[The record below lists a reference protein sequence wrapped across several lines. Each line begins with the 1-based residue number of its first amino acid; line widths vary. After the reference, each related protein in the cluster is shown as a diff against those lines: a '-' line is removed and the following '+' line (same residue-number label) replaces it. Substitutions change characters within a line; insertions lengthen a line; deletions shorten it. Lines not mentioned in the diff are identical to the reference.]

1 MREYTRDERTNER
14 TNELRFRVNCSL
26 VYTHVRTQA
35 HICCMFR
42 EMRVIRV
49 YVCTYITDGSIGGI
63 ARANAIHTARQM
75 RSSSFRRVRVKG
87 CPNNI
92 PFTESPPHPPPASNL
107 VRPRAPPPPPPRSSI
122 YILVRP
128 DPCPTSPTIDFSF
141 LGFSIVC
148 YELSFTMTRAP
159 SP

>member
-1 MREYTRDERTNER
+1 
-14 TNELRFRVNCSL
+14 
-26 VYTHVRTQA
+26 
-35 HICCMFR
+35 MFR
-42 EMRVIRV
+42 EMRVICV

-107 VRPRAPPPPPPRSSI
+107 VRPRALLLLPLPLPPVVDI
-122 YILVRP
+122 YTRRPARPVPNVTYHWFFIPGLFNSLLRAFLYDDARPILVI
-128 DPCPTSPTIDFSF
+128 TSLVFSF
-141 LGFSIVC
+141 GFPS
-148 YELSFTMTRAP
+148 TRRKF
-159 SP
+159 